1 MLIFQQFQQY
11 HPFQQFQQFSTI
23 STISRIAPQGAVDTS
38 KLVPWI
44 QNLNHWRFYF
54 NGVFSGCAGGSY
66 VAAKASST
74 KTMEN
79 SNIFNNFM
87 DFQQFQQFSTISTI
101 PRISLCRTVF
111 HPELV
116 YRAINLPHL

>member
-44 QNLNHWRFYF
+44 QTLNHWRFYF
-54 NGVFSGCAGGSY
+54 HEVFSGCAGGSY

-79 SNIFNNFM
+79 SNIFNNFNN
-87 DFQQFQQFSTISTI
+87 FNNTQLLKLLKIVENSTIGDKQLKI
-101 PRISLCRTVF
+101 
-111 HPELV
+111 
-116 YRAINLPHL
+116 